1 MRKRLSNI
9 ELFRIFSM
17 LLIISLHFT
26 SYCINV
32 SDLTPFT
39 PTYFIG
45 WFIRGIAYISVNCY
59 VLISAYFLCKETEF
73 RVSKVFSLLFETWFY
88 SFFIY
93 FFFLTSG
100 QTTVSFT
107 ELLNNFFPVLS
118 AKYWFVTIY
127 FGLYLLSPF
136 LNWTV
141 RNMGKSQH
149 FLLCILLIFLFSIIP
164 TFFFYSEWLDFG
176 SGYGI
181 VWFVVLYYVAAYIR
195 NYITNDHLHKIKIKL
210 WVLSVIFW
218 ILPLLSKLAIAGA
231 SIIITGN
238 IIGSSLFYSNNSIII
253 LVSSILTFVSF
264 MTIEIKNKILEKIIL
279 FFAKCTFGVYLIH
292 DNDLIRAILWA
303 KLRPYVS
310 GNAGMYILSYIII
323 VIFIL
328 VICSI
333 IDYIRQQFFKFLR
346 KFRFCTRIDEQIKK
360 VFDLYRDKYK
370 MAARE

>member
-88 SFFIY
+88 SFLIY
-93 FFFLTSG
+93 LFLLASG
-100 QTTVSFT
+100 QTAFSLTG
-107 ELLNNFFPVLS
+107 LLNNFFPVLS

-136 LNWTV
+136 LNWAIQ
-141 RNMGKSQH
+141 NMGKSQH
-149 FLLCILLIFLFSIIP
+149 FLLCLLLIFLFSIIP
-164 TFFFYSEWLDFG
+164 TFFFYSKWLDFG
-176 SGYGI
+176 NGYGI

-195 NYITNDHLHKIKIKL
+195 NYITNDHLHKIKNKL
-210 WVLSVIFW
+210 WALTAVFW

-231 SIIITGN
+231 TIIVTGN
-238 IIGSSLFYSNNSIII
+238 VIGSSLFYSNNSIII
-253 LVSSILTFVSF
+253 LVSSVLTFISF
-264 MTIEIKNKILEKIIL
+264 MSIEIKNRVLEKIIL

-303 KLRPYVS
+303 KLHLYVS
-310 GNAGMYILSYIII
+310 SNAGMYILSYTII
-323 VIFIL
+323 VIFIF
-328 VICSI
+328 VICSV
-333 IDYIRQQFFKFLR
+333 IDFMRQQLFKNLR
-346 KFRFCTRIDEQIKK
+346 KFNYFTRIDERIKK
-360 VFDLYRDKYK
+360 VFDFCMNKCK
-370 MAARE
+370 TAARE